1 MIPDDLWRHV
11 VHFLRV
17 EGAVQLEAA
26 ISKKLN
32 PTEHYKALLFKQSYF
47 KTYEYNNRKIHIDTY
62 NLSGTVFSQVKP
74 LPKREFVI
82 RHKEKIST
90 KQANLKAYEV
100 ICKKENRVLRR
111 RLEMVG
117 LV

>member
-11 VHFLRV
+11 IHFLRV
-17 EGAVQLEAA
+17 EGALSLENALV
-26 ISKKLN
+26 KKIN
-32 PTEHYKALLFKQSYF
+32 ETEHYKTLLFKQSYF
-47 KTYEYNNRKIHIDTY
+47 KTYDFNNRKIHIDTY
-62 NLSGTVFSQVKP
+62 NISGTVFSQVKP

-90 KQANLKAYEV
+90 KQANQKAYKVMCE
-100 ICKKENRVLRR
+100 KENRVLRR